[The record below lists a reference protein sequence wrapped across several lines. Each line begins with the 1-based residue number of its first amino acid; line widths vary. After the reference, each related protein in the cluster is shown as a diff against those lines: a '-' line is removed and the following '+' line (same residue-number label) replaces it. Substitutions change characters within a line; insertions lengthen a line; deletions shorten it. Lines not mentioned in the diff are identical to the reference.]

1 MYISIAPLI
10 VVVLA
15 GVHWYVIRN
24 RAIAIYNG
32 WVGSVD
38 LVTTHHCK
46 IKRTMGGFTLW
57 CAPS

>member
-1 MYISIAPLI
+1 MIISIAPLI

-24 RAIAIYNG
+24 RGIYNG

-46 IKRTMGGFTLW
+46 IKRTMGGFTL
-57 CAPS
+57 